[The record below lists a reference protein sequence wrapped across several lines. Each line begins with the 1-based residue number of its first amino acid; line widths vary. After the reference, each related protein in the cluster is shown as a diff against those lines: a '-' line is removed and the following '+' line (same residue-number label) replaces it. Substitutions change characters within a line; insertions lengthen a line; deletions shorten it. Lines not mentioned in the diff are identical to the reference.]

1 MIHLSVCDETAAS
14 RKTSA
19 TSVPKT
25 NGTTKNLSPG
35 AQLSDSQIPQIDSDR
50 SSSLSSDSVFTGC
63 ILAPFRGVELR
74 HAMVFEGVHLV
85 YDAPALP
92 SPTTDSVAKG
102 RLNFRSCF
110 MLTKI
115 SLLLSVVCIMVL
127 IGCAKTGNTNGNTGT
142 TANTNKATNTA
153 AAQKIGVPECDEFI
167 AAYDACVSSKVPESA
182 RAQYKTAI
190 EQWRTSWSKL
200 AANPN
205 TKATLAAAC
214 KQSAESAR
222 ASMKSYGCTF

>member
-1 MIHLSVCDETAAS
+1 
-14 RKTSA
+14 
-19 TSVPKT
+19 
-25 NGTTKNLSPG
+25 
-35 AQLSDSQIPQIDSDR
+35 
-50 SSSLSSDSVFTGC
+50 
-63 ILAPFRGVELR
+63 
-74 HAMVFEGVHLV
+74 
-85 YDAPALP
+85 
-92 SPTTDSVAKG
+92 
-102 RLNFRSCF
+102 

-115 SLLLSVVCIMVL
+115 SLLLGVVCIIVL
-127 IGCAKTGNTNGNTGT
+127 IGCSKTENTNSNAT
-142 TANTNKATNTA
+142 TANANKAATTTAPPATTA
-153 AAQKIGVPECDEFI
+153 AAGEKIGVPECDEFI

-190 EQWRTSWSKL
+190 AQWRSSWSKL